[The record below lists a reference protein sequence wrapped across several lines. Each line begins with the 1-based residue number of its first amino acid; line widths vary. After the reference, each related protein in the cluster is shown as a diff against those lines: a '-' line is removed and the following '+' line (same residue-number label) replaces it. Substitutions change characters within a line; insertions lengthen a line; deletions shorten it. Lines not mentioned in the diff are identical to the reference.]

1 MSVGDEFRPR
11 PPKPKNW
18 EELYAITDHLRDIP
32 IEEIVQGH
40 PIHEY
45 EFDSKDMRPCGRKSC
60 ERPHAHGWLVALRDG
75 RYVNIGQDCAARYTN
90 GGPDVWGAKVSA
102 YRDREAARIRKEAF
116 VHVRLEAQAKQYW
129 LDNTPE
135 IVRAIALHRSFCNE
149 AKGPLLTAIHKMAEK
164 GKAVIERDFVLSA
177 DERAM
182 RLAALQAGRAPGEP
196 APYVPHAETRVIATL
211 SGLECFRLGG
221 GPEALRNQ
229 LQQLV
234 TTLLTWQPRDDD
246 QHAIRSMQRATR
258 DLAPL
263 SNRLNTCIVAVEKF
277 FSDANM
283 KNLMMLPVV
292 RPQGII
298 SIERSEDGGVRISR
312 RPNWGKAA

>member
-1 MSVGDEFRPR
+1 MSIGDEFGRR
-11 PPKPKNW
+11 PPRPKNW
-18 EELYAITDHLRDIP
+18 NELYAITEGLRDIP

-45 EFDSKDMRPCGRKSC
+45 EFDSKDMRPCGRKKC
-60 ERPHAHGWLVALRDG
+60 ERLHAHGWIVGLVGG
-75 RYVNIGQDCAARYTN
+75 RYINIGQDCAARYTN
-90 GGPDVWGAKVSA
+90 GGPDIWGAKVSA
-102 YRDREAARIRKEAF
+102 YRVREAERIRKEAF
-116 VHVRLEAQAKQYW
+116 VQVRLEAQAKQYW

-135 IVRAIALHRSFCNE
+135 IAQAIAVHKSFCDE
-149 AKGPLLTAIHKMAEK
+149 AKGPLLTAIERMAEK
-164 GKAVIERDFVLSA
+164 GKPAIECDFMLSA

-234 TTLLTWQPRDDD
+234 ATLLTWQPKDDD
-246 QHAIRSMQRATR
+246 QHATRSMQRATR

-263 SNRLNTCIVAVEKF
+263 CNRLNTSLVAVKRF

-298 SIERSEDGGVRISR
+298 SIERSGGGGVRISR
-312 RPNWGKAA
+312 RAHWGKAA